1 MFNTTHIGDT
11 MILTPDVVRMTSE
24 KEQVIRNYAIQ
35 NGTDVG
41 ASIDTNVD
49 GSLKSVDLFG
59 GTADQR
65 KAFREGLV
73 VAALG

>member
-11 MILTPDVVRMTSE
+11 MILTPDVVRMTPVR
-24 KEQVIRNYAIQ
+24 EQAIRDYAIKHG
-35 NGTDVG
+35 NAVC

-59 GTADQR
+59 GDTAQR
-65 KAFREGLV
+65 TAFRE
-73 VAALG
+73 ALAKAVLG